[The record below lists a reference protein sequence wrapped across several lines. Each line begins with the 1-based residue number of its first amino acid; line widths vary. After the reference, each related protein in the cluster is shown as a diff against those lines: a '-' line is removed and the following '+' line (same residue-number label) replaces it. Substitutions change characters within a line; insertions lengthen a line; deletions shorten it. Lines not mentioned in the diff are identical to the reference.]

1 MISRQFIDRPL
12 LACVVS
18 VFILI
23 AGFAA
28 LQNLT
33 VSLYPD
39 ILPPTVE
46 VSTLY
51 PGASADVTAET
62 VAAPLEQQLNGTEG
76 MLYMR
81 SSSMPNGTMQ
91 AVLTFAIGTD
101 PDLAVIN
108 TQNRVQAILPQL
120 PEEVRRQGV
129 VVRKLNWTA
138 VQYIT
143 IDAPDGRY
151 DDKFISDYVL
161 TSVIDDL
168 KRIPGLA
175 YAEIYG
181 AKERSIR
188 LWLQPDK
195 LAQFD
200 LTPNDVAAA
209 VREQNAQFAT
219 GRVGDEPMQTRVDL
233 SMNITAQGRLSSPE
247 EFKRIILRA
256 RPDGSLVRLGD
267 VARVETGARDYSL
280 TATQNGKPAITIGIF
295 PLPGADV
302 IKIAD
307 TVRARLH
314 ELE

>member
-1 MISRQFIDRPL
+1 MH
-12 LACVVS
+12 
-18 VFILI
+18 
-23 AGFAA
+23 
-28 LQNLT
+28 
-33 VSLYPD
+33 
-39 ILPPTVE
+39 
-46 VSTLY
+46 
-51 PGASADVTAET
+51 
-62 VAAPLEQQLNGTEG
+62 
-76 MLYMR
+76 
-81 SSSMPNGTMQ
+81 

-101 PDLAVIN
+101 PDLAGIN

-295 PLPGADV
+295 PLPRADV

-307 TVRARLH
+307 TVRALLH
-314 ELE
+314 EL